1 MVIQLERLSKI
12 LIIILIAVVASVGFG
27 VFYYVTTIGIPIH
40 KADIY
45 IPTVSEDNAS
55 AYKSS
60 CTELNISQVFKNQQS
75 LIGTK
80 VKVKGELLEKQENFN
95 GTTLIH
101 LKVTDLYPYP
111 YIVVTYSSKIPY
123 IEGDLL
129 EVYGVYGY
137 PFAIGNETPPETVPS
152 IKGGYIEKI

>member
-27 VFYYVTTIGIPIH
+27 VFYYVTTIGIPIQ
-40 KADIY
+40 KVDIF

-60 CTELNISQVFKNQQS
+60 CTELNISQVFENQQA

-80 VKVKGELLEKQENFN
+80 VKVKGELLEKQ
-95 GTTLIH
+95 LR
-101 LKVTDLYPYP
+101 
-111 YIVVTYSSKIPY
+111 IVQSCNRGG
-123 IEGDLL
+123 ERQLL
-129 EVYGVYGY
+129 GLLLPWECSFQRE
-137 PFAIGNETPPETVPS
+137 PFG
-152 IKGGYIEKI
+152 